1 MSTCRHIYVY
11 LKTYSCQVF
20 DISCNFVSLSVFLY
34 FFYSFIFLQF
44 KNLLLKILFFCT
56 PQKTNPLFYSKVLL
70 FKILNRPVVHI
81 TRIVHCTENPC
92 HINPLF
98 SVHFQLHSW
107 YASFVFQFFSLSFH
121 GMIIV
126 GCKRISI
133 SQFLSGF
140 IFLFLFN
147 SCILQTSKIIK
158 RKKEQRKSN
167 EKINIRKS

>member
-1 MSTCRHIYVY
+1 MTY
-11 LKTYSCQVF
+11 LCLQV
-20 DISCNFVSLSVFLY
+20 DISCIFVSLSVFFV
-34 FFYSFIFLQF
+34 FFLLTHLSPVQKSFTQNIIFLYTA
-44 KNLLLKILFFCT
+44 K
-56 PQKTNPLFYSKVLL
+56 KTNPLFYSRVLL